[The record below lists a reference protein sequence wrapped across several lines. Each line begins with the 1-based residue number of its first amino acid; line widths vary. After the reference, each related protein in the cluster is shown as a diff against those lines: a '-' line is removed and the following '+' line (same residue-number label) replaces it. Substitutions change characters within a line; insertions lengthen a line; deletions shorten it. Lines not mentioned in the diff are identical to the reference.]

1 LTPTFIERTYI
12 EAMGGQLEILA
23 RFPAGVVRINQ
34 FHEISEAELT
44 GAWQGFSGRGRVRNL
59 SVHTAITLLIAA
71 TQACAS
77 GTGLPPVFGQFRRA
91 SECEGPRPVS
101 RIAISG
107 GSTTETGTNRVRL
120 IANTLIDL
128 KQLPSPAAYGH
139 VLVTVTSVDGHA
151 WSAIFRFDG
160 PRRTHRR
167 RRQIPCCCV
176 GHVARIG
183 VNRLECGTRAGRH
196 STCDARDEIQL
207 FANLN

>member
-1 LTPTFIERTYI
+1 
-12 EAMGGQLEILA
+12 
-23 RFPAGVVRINQ
+23 
-34 FHEISEAELT
+34 
-44 GAWQGFSGRGRVRNL
+44 VRNL

-151 WSAIFRFDG
+151 WSDISDSTGRAEL
-160 PRRTHRR
+160 T
-167 RRQIPCCCV
+167 
-176 GHVARIG
+176 VAAGKYR
-183 VNRLECGTRAGRH
+183 VVASAMSLESVSTDWNAVPARADTVH
-196 STCDARDEIQL
+196 ATLAMKFSCLPI
-207 FANLN
+207 